1 MTSRSREKGREIMAL
16 DKDGNMERGMFC
28 RHCGQKNEKE
38 AAFCINCGKPLAAPV
53 EKRMPPKEEKTAPVA
68 PPTPP
73 VEEKAA
79 PHIEEKVAPT
89 ASPIEEKPAP
99 KDEPAP
105 PFENKAE
112 EHAGPDEADAPPQR
126 EAEEGGSFES
136 LGKNLGKKV
145 DDFARTGNEKAKEWA
160 DNMGSDTY
168 AGYSYL
174 AYLISAVVAFLS
186 PFMPYIS
193 VSMYGMTL
201 SFNFVRIPSGITEGA
216 TQWGDG
222 ILLIAIA
229 IAAMVVWK
237 LKNKTAM
244 LCIGGAATVFS
255 LFEMGRAKQV
265 RDLVSGILG
274 GDLIKMGVGYY
285 FCILA
290 SIALLASAVLYFK
303 STKEHQ

>member
-1 MTSRSREKGREIMAL
+1 MAL
-16 DKDGNMERGMFC
+16 DKQEPMERGMFC

-73 VEEKAA
+73 VAEKAA
-79 PHIEEKVAPT
+79 PAAPPMEEK
-89 ASPIEEKPAP
+89 SAP
-99 KDEPAP
+99 KEEPAP

-112 EHAGPDEADAPPQR
+112 ESVGPDEADAPPQS
-126 EAEEGGSFES
+126 EGGGSFES

-193 VSMYGMTL
+193 VSMYGLTL

-229 IAAMVVWK
+229 IAAIVVWK

-255 LFEMGRAKQV
+255 LFEMGQAKQS
-265 RDLVSGILG
+265 RDLIGGILG

-290 SIALLASAVLYFK
+290 SIALLASAILYFK

>member
-1 MTSRSREKGREIMAL
+1 MMSRPREKGREIMAL
-16 DKDGNMERGMFC
+16 EKQEPMERGMFC

-53 EKRMPPKEEKTAPVA
+53 EKRMPPKEEKAAPVT

-79 PHIEEKVAPT
+79 PIIPPA
-89 ASPIEEKPAP
+89 EEKPAP
-99 KDEPAP
+99 KEEPAP
-105 PFENKAE
+105 FFENKAE
-112 EHAGPDEADAPPQR
+112 EHVGPDEADAPPQS
-126 EAEEGGSFES
+126 EGGGSFES

-274 GDLIKMGVGYY
+274 GDWIKMGVGYY

>member
-1 MTSRSREKGREIMAL
+1 MTSRPREKGREIMAL
-16 DKDGNMERGMFC
+16 DKQEPMERGMFC

-38 AAFCINCGKPLAAPV
+38 AAFCINCGKPLAAPAPV
-53 EKRMPPKEEKTAPVA
+53 EKRMPPKEEKMAPVA

-73 VEEKAA
+73 VAEKAA
-79 PHIEEKVAPT
+79 PAAPPMEEK
-89 ASPIEEKPAP
+89 SAP
-99 KDEPAP
+99 KEEPSP

-112 EHAGPDEADAPPQR
+112 ENVGPDEADAMPQR
-126 EAEEGGSFES
+126 EGGGSFES

-193 VSMYGMTL
+193 VSMYGLTL

-255 LFEMGRAKQV
+255 LFEMGRAKQS
-265 RDLVSGILG
+265 RDLIGGILG

>member
-1 MTSRSREKGREIMAL
+1 MTSKPREKGREIMAL
-16 DKDGNMERGMFC
+16 DKQEPMERGMFC

-53 EKRMPPKEEKTAPVA
+53 AKRMPPIEEKMALVA
-68 PPTPP
+68 PLS
-73 VEEKAA
+73 EEKAA
-79 PHIEEKVAPT
+79 PHIEEKATPPT
-89 ASPIEEKPAP
+89 PPMEEKSAP
-99 KDEPAP
+99 KEEPAP

-112 EHAGPDEADAPPQR
+112 ENVGPDGNDVPPQR
-126 EAEEGGSFES
+126 EGGGNFES

-244 LCIGGAATVFS
+244 LCIGGAAIVFS

-265 RDLVSGILG
+265 RDLVSGVLG

-290 SIALLASAVLYFK
+290 SIALLASAILYFK

>member
-1 MTSRSREKGREIMAL
+1 MAL
-16 DKDGNMERGMFC
+16 DKQEPMERGMFC

-53 EKRMPPKEEKTAPVA
+53 EKRMPPKEEKMAPVA
-68 PPTPP
+68 PLSEEKATPATPPTPP
-73 VEEKAA
+73 VEDKAA
-79 PHIEEKVAPT
+79 PITPPTEEK
-89 ASPIEEKPAP
+89 SAP
-99 KDEPAP
+99 KEEPAP
-105 PFENKAE
+105 PFESKVE
-112 EHAGPDEADAPPQR
+112 ENVGPDANDAPPQR
-126 EAEEGGSFES
+126 EDGGNFEA

-145 DDFARTGNEKAKEWA
+145 DQFARTGNEKAKEWA
-160 DNMGSDTY
+160 DNMSSNTY
-168 AGYSYL
+168 AGYAYL

-193 VSMYGMTL
+193 VSMYGLTL

-255 LFEMGRAKQV
+255 LFEMGRAKQA
-265 RDLVSGILG
+265 RDLISGILG

>member
-1 MTSRSREKGREIMAL
+1 MTSRTYEKGREIMAL
-16 DKDGNMERGMFC
+16 DKQEPMERGMFC

-53 EKRMPPKEEKTAPVA
+53 EKRMVPKEEKMAPVA
-68 PPTPP
+68 PPTPS
-73 VEEKAA
+73 V
-79 PHIEEKVAPT
+79 EEKVAP
-89 ASPIEEKPAP
+89 AAPLIEEKPAP
-99 KDEPAP
+99 KEEPA

-112 EHAGPDEADAPPQR
+112 ENVGPDANTATPQT
-126 EAEEGGSFES
+126 EGGGSFES

-193 VSMYGMTL
+193 VSMYGLTL

-255 LFEMGRAKQV
+255 LFEMGRAKQS
-265 RDLVSGILG
+265 RDLIGGILG

-290 SIALLASAVLYFK
+290 SIALLASAVLYYK

>member
-16 DKDGNMERGMFC
+16 DKQEPMERAMFC

-53 EKRMPPKEEKTAPVA
+53 EKRMPPKEERTAPVA
-68 PPTPP
+68 PPTPSG
-73 VEEKAA
+73 EEKAA
-79 PHIEEKVAPT
+79 PIIPPAEEKA
-89 ASPIEEKPAP
+89 AP
-99 KDEPAP
+99 KEEPAP

-112 EHAGPDEADAPPQR
+112 ENVGPDGNDAPPQS
-126 EAEEGGSFES
+126 EGGGSFES

-160 DNMGSDTY
+160 DSMGSDTY

>member
-1 MTSRSREKGREIMAL
+1 MTSRLREKEREIMAL
-16 DKDGNMERGMFC
+16 DKQEPMERGMFC

-38 AAFCINCGKPLAAPV
+38 ATFCINCGKPLAAPV
-53 EKRMPPKEEKTAPVA
+53 EKRMPIKEEKAAPVA

-79 PHIEEKVAPT
+79 PIIP
-89 ASPIEEKPAP
+89 PDEEKPAP
-99 KDEPAP
+99 KEEPA

-112 EHAGPDEADAPPQR
+112 ETNGPDEADAPPQT
-126 EAEEGGSFES
+126 EGGGSFES

-168 AGYSYL
+168 AGYAYL

>member
-16 DKDGNMERGMFC
+16 DKQEPMERGMFC

-73 VEEKAA
+73 A
-79 PHIEEKVAPT
+79 
-89 ASPIEEKPAP
+89 EEKPAP
-99 KDEPAP
+99 IIPPAEEKPAP

-112 EHAGPDEADAPPQR
+112 EHVGPDEADAPPQS
-126 EAEEGGSFES
+126 EGGGSFES

-160 DNMGSDTY
+160 DSMGSDTY
-168 AGYSYL
+168 AGYAYL

>member
-1 MTSRSREKGREIMAL
+1 MTSRPREKGREIMAL
-16 DKDGNMERGMFC
+16 DKQEPMERGMFC

-38 AAFCINCGKPLAAPV
+38 AAFCINCGKPLAAPGPV
-53 EKRMPPKEEKTAPVA
+53 EKRMPPKEEKMAPVA

-73 VEEKAA
+73 VAEKAA
-79 PHIEEKVAPT
+79 PAAPPMEEK
-89 ASPIEEKPAP
+89 SAP
-99 KDEPAP
+99 KEEPAP

-112 EHAGPDEADAPPQR
+112 ENVGPDEADAMPQR
-126 EAEEGGSFES
+126 EGGGSFES

-160 DNMGSDTY
+160 DNIDSDTY

-193 VSMYGMTL
+193 VSMYGLTL

-255 LFEMGRAKQV
+255 LFEMGRAKQS
-265 RDLVSGILG
+265 RDLIGGILG

>member
-1 MTSRSREKGREIMAL
+1 MTRRPREKGREIMAL
-16 DKDGNMERGMFC
+16 DKQEPMERGMFC

-38 AAFCINCGKPLAAPV
+38 AAFCINCGKPLAAPI

-68 PPTPP
+68 PP
-73 VEEKAA
+73 VKEKAA
-79 PHIEEKVAPT
+79 PHIEEKAATP
-89 ASPIEEKPAP
+89 PIEEKSAP
-99 KDEPAP
+99 KEESAP

-112 EHAGPDEADAPPQR
+112 EYVGPDEADAPPQS
-126 EAEEGGSFES
+126 EGGRSFES

-145 DDFARTGNEKAKEWA
+145 DDFAHTGNEKAKEWA
-160 DNMGSDTY
+160 ENMGSDTY

-193 VSMYGMTL
+193 VSMYGLTL

-255 LFEMGRAKQV
+255 LFEMGRAKQS
-265 RDLVSGILG
+265 RDLIGGILG
-274 GDLIKMGVGYY
+274 GDWIKMGVGYY

-290 SIALLASAVLYFK
+290 SIALLASAILYFK

>member
-1 MTSRSREKGREIMAL
+1 MAL
-16 DKDGNMERGMFC
+16 DKQEPMERGMFC
-28 RHCGQKNEKE
+28 RHCGQKNEKG
-38 AAFCINCGKPLAAPV
+38 AAFCINCGKPLAAPA
-53 EKRMPPKEEKTAPVA
+53 EKRMPPKEEKTAPVT

-79 PHIEEKVAPT
+79 PIIPPA
-89 ASPIEEKPAP
+89 EEKPAP
-99 KDEPAP
+99 KEEPAP
-105 PFENKAE
+105 LFENKAE
-112 EHAGPDEADAPPQR
+112 EHVGPDGNDAPPQR
-126 EAEEGGSFES
+126 EAEDGGNFEA

-145 DDFARTGNEKAKEWA
+145 DHFARTGNEKAKEWA
-160 DNMGSDTY
+160 DNMSSNTY
-168 AGYSYL
+168 AGYAYL

>member
-1 MTSRSREKGREIMAL
+1 MTSRPREKGREIMAL
-16 DKDGNMERGMFC
+16 DKQEPMERGMFC
-28 RHCGQKNEKE
+28 RYCGQKNEKE
-38 AAFCINCGKPLAAPV
+38 AAFCINCGKPLAAPSPV
-53 EKRMPPKEEKTAPVA
+53 EKRMPPKEEK
-68 PPTPP
+68 
-73 VEEKAA
+73 AA
-79 PHIEEKVAPT
+79 PII
-89 ASPIEEKPAP
+89 SPAEEKPAP
-99 KDEPAP
+99 KEEPAP

-112 EHAGPDEADAPPQR
+112 EHVGPDGNDAPPQR
-126 EAEEGGSFES
+126 EAEDGGNFEA

-145 DDFARTGNEKAKEWA
+145 DHFARTGNEKAKEWA
-160 DNMGSDTY
+160 DNMSSNTY
-168 AGYSYL
+168 AGYAYL

-193 VSMYGMTL
+193 VSMYGVTL

-255 LFEMGRAKQV
+255 LFEMGRAKQS
-265 RDLVSGILG
+265 RDLISGILG